1 MGALAARAGHR
12 THPMK
17 TISRLALAAALA
29 LAPGCLGTRTGRPER
44 IGTRNVAEFSRSDAA
59 EPTAWLRVLVGG
71 ARPRVRGYVK
81 STPIE
86 LERREQGRLHWVY
99 DQAFVLVGR
108 VSPRGET
115 MRIDD
120 DGNETY
126 TGSYKLEHAVLMLL
140 GGGREDEVKLSPM
153 PNPRRG

>member
-1 MGALAARAGHR
+1 MTSKTTAA
-12 THPMK
+12 
-17 TISRLALAAALA
+17 SRLALMAALA
-29 LAPGCLGTRTGRPER
+29 LALPGCLGTRTGRPER
-44 IGTRNVAEFSRSDAA
+44 IGTRNVQEFTRSDTAD
-59 EPTAWLRVLVGG
+59 PTAWLRVLVGG

-81 STPIE
+81 STTIQ
-86 LERREQGRLHWVY
+86 LERREQGRLHFIY

-120 DGNETY
+120 EGNETY

-140 GGGREDEVKLSPM
+140 GGGREDEVKLAPM
-153 PNPRRG
+153 PTPRRG